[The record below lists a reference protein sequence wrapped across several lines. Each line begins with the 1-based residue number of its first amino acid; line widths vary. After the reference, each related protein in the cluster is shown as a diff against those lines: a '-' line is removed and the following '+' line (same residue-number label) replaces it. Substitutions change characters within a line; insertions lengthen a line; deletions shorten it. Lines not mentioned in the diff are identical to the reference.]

1 MKYMKTFF
9 IVLCAVFFYG
19 KSMAQD
25 VQRKVC
31 QGTDLTKWTDCYWK
45 GSYSNG
51 DKYEGEFKDGA
62 FNGLGSY
69 YFFSNG
75 DKYVGE
81 FKGGKRHGQGIYIR
95 LDGSMLLGDWV
106 EGKADGNLI
115 EYGANRQVKRS
126 GIYKDGKL
134 VTSQYIDPN
143 SFTRTEAARA
153 AEDKRW
159 QEAKDADEKRI
170 QEAKADEERV
180 IWLTTPEGK
189 KFTANEEA
197 KAKKLEAERLRL
209 SAQDAAIAKKQE
221 AERLRLFAIEE
232 AKVKKQEAEQAARD
246 RVAAAQTEKANKAF
260 QKQGQTDYETLGTC
274 LAFLNY
280 KSKNSIRWNLRE
292 TSFFNKYNK
301 LQTPQMME
309 AIRKSEISCKRFT
322 GTLDFDKCMI
332 PNLTK
337 NQYDFWS
344 GVVMTQYQ
352 LKLAKSEMDIAQVEA
367 ICVPIFEGSK

>member
-1 MKYMKTFF
+1 MNLTKTFF
-9 IVLCAVFFYG
+9 VVLCAVFFYG

-25 VQRKVC
+25 VQRKLC
-31 QGTDLTKWTDCYWK
+31 QGTDITKWTDCFWK
-45 GSYSNG
+45 GSFSSG

-62 FNGLGSY
+62 FNGQGSY
-69 YFFSNG
+69 YFLNG
-75 DKYVGE
+75 GKYVGE
-81 FKGGKRHGQGIYIR
+81 FKGGKRHGQGIDIR

-106 EGKADGNLI
+106 EGQADGNFI
-115 EYGANRQVKRS
+115 EYGANRQIKRS

-159 QEAKDADEKRI
+159 QEAKETDEKRI
-170 QEAKADEERV
+170 QEAKAEEERV

-209 SAQDAAIAKKQE
+209 SAQEAAIAKKQE

-260 QKQGQTDYETLGTC
+260 QKQVEQQRLIAAKQAE
-274 LAFLNY
+274 
-280 KSKNSIRWNLRE
+280 
-292 TSFFNKYNK
+292 K
-301 LQTPQMME
+301 LKAKT
-309 AIRKSEISCKRFT
+309 
-322 GTLDFDKCMI
+322 
-332 PNLTK
+332 
-337 NQYDFWS
+337 S
-344 GVVMTQYQ
+344 GVMEMKPTENYCKKATG
-352 LKLAKSEMDIAQVEA
+352 LSKGFSEMVGERMRVSVASVSLLSATSAGTSGCFIKVDT
-367 ICVPIFEGSK
+367 SKGPQSCMGGTVYSDGKAYWIGGYCW

>member
-1 MKYMKTFF
+1 MNLTKTFF

-19 KSMAQD
+19 KSIAQD

-51 DKYEGEFKDGA
+51 DKYEGEFKEGA

-106 EGKADGNLI
+106 EGKADGNFI
-115 EYGANRQVKRS
+115 EYGANRQLKRS

-153 AEDKRW
+153 AEDKRL
-159 QEAKDADEKRI
+159 QESKDADEKRI
-170 QEAKADEERV
+170 QEATAEEERV

-209 SAQDAAIAKKQE
+209 SAQEAAIAKKQE

-232 AKVKKQEAEQAARD
+232 AKVKKQEAERLRLFAIEEAKAKKQQEQLRL
-246 RVAAAQTEKANKAF
+246 VAAKQVKNKELEK
-260 QKQGQTDYETLGTC
+260 T
-274 LAFLNY
+274 
-280 KSKNSIRWNLRE
+280 RE
-292 TSFFNKYNK
+292 NCPK
-301 LQTPQMME
+301 
-309 AIRKSEISCKRFT
+309 IT
-322 GTLDFDKCMI
+322 GTS
-332 PNLTK
+332 
-337 NQYDFWS
+337 S
-344 GVVMTQYQ
+344 GVTETISQT
-352 LKLAKSEMDIAQVEA
+352 LKVSAASIIFLRGEYSANSFG
-367 ICVPIFEGSK
+367 CVVVVDTPKGIKRCGYMWILDSGKKDGIFAASPSSGFWPMCD

>member
-1 MKYMKTFF
+1 MNLTKTFF

-19 KSMAQD
+19 KSIAQD

-45 GSYSNG
+45 GSFSSG

-62 FNGLGSY
+62 FNGLGFY

-106 EGKADGNLI
+106 EGKAEGNFI
-115 EYGANRQVKRS
+115 EYAANRQIKRS

-159 QEAKDADEKRI
+159 QEAKETDEKRI
-170 QEAKADEERV
+170 QEAKAEEERV

-209 SAQDAAIAKKQE
+209 SAQEAAIAKKQE

-260 QKQGQTDYETLGTC
+260 QKQVEQQRLIAAKQAE
-274 LAFLNY
+274 
-280 KSKNSIRWNLRE
+280 
-292 TSFFNKYNK
+292 K
-301 LQTPQMME
+301 LKAKT
-309 AIRKSEISCKRFT
+309 
-322 GTLDFDKCMI
+322 
-332 PNLTK
+332 
-337 NQYDFWS
+337 S
-344 GVVMTQYQ
+344 GVMEMKPTENYCHKATG
-352 LKLAKSEMDIAQVEA
+352 LSKGFSEMVGERMRVSVASVSLLSATSAGTSGCFIKVDT
-367 ICVPIFEGSK
+367 SKGPQTCMGGTVYSDGKAYWIGGYCY